1 MEYLYDYS
9 QAQSE
14 NMLIRHIYFNIIESL
29 KRWTSKYDV
38 PGMDVKLVMKYD
50 AKPKVNQSNE
60 EWVRLYRCRFELM
73 RNDDEDTFPAFEV
86 WLSFSN
92 YDPDD
97 INSNKKYTINVF
109 LQHESIIIRMSKND
123 EGNLR
128 IISAI
133 ASLDD
138 TVQFNSLEDASSDCK
153 SVYKVIRETID
164 DVMLNQLRITAEE
177 LDPDDM
183 EDF

>member
-38 PGMDVKLVMKYD
+38 PGMDVKLLMKYD

-73 RNDDEDTFPAFEV
+73 RNGNEDTFPAFEV
-86 WLSFSN
+86 WLSFADH
-92 YDPDD
+92 DPDT
-97 INSNKKYTINVF
+97 NSNKKYTINVF
-109 LQHESIIIRMSKND
+109 LQQESIIIRMSKND
-123 EGNLR
+123 EGHLR
-128 IISAI
+128 IISAV

-138 TVQFNSLEDASSDCK
+138 NSFEDVSSDCN
-153 SVYKVIRETID
+153 SIYKVIRETIND
-164 DVMLNQLRITAEE
+164 IMLKQLRITAEK

>member
-73 RNDDEDTFPAFEV
+73 RNGDEDTFPAFEV
-86 WLSFSN
+86 WLSFSEH
-92 YDPDD
+92 DPDT
-97 INSNKKYTINVF
+97 NSDKKYTINVF

-128 IISAI
+128 IISAV

-138 TVQFNSLEDASSDCK
+138 NVQLNSFDDVSSDCN
-153 SVYKVIRETID
+153 SIYKVIRETIND
-164 DVMLNQLRITAEE
+164 IMLKQLRITAEE